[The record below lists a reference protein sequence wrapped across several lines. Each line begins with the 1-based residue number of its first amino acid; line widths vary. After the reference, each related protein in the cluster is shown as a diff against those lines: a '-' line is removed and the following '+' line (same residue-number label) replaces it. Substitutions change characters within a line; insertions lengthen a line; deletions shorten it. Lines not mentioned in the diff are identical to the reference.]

1 MAGRACLLRR
11 GLGIYQRIETGG
23 SKDTQGPHV
32 PSSANSNS
40 IYPSLSDKI
49 TVAGRI
55 EPLSLINMPSPTWGS
70 CVIWENRIIADA
82 MRRVIRGQAKTLN
95 IVAFRKH
102 LGGNDNGVI
111 IPRDFRLLPSVG
123 YRLAKPA

>member
-1 MAGRACLLRR
+1 MDLVYVS
-11 GLGIYQRIETGG
+11 GLKPVG
-23 SKDTQGPHV
+23 SKDTQGPGR
-32 PSSANSNS
+32 S
-40 IYPSLSDKI
+40 IIRELELNIPSLSDKI

-102 LGGNDNGVI
+102 LG
-111 IPRDFRLLPSVG
+111 
-123 YRLAKPA
+123 